1 MKKTVKR
8 MATVLAAAM
17 MAAAMALPAS
27 AAEAPLLETKNG
39 TSVDNTAA
47 KGTSLSEYNAYFTAI
62 GATAEQA
69 KSIYLAGTVNLQVGE
84 SVDLLLAQPA
94 RAADANASLELLVGK
109 QMAVSV
115 NGPADGQT
123 VKNANGEY
131 LPLTFTGKANGTDI
145 YVASIA
151 PYDLRAYQFVV
162 GTGKGV
168 TNTDP
173 NLYVTQ
179 AAVVEKAEAVAEEAK
194 VINYNPA
201 PVGAALNN
209 SGSDLLSQGGV
220 KVAGKQVNGV
230 NIYGHAQ
237 YSPSAKVEAPKQVR
251 VGLLNPEEIILVEN
265 TAKAVA
271 RSEPK
276 ADRIG
281 LLNAEE
287 IITVEN
293 GARTVGTSE
302 PKNVRIGLLN
312 EEQVISI
319 ANGASQVGQTEQK
332 PSRIGMLNEEEII
345 SIANSSAQVGQT
357 QQQAARLG
365 LLNEEE
371 IIKVL

>member
-39 TSVDNTAA
+39 TSVDNAA
-47 KGTSLSEYNAYFTAI
+47 GRGTSLSAYSDYFAAI

-115 NGPADGQT
+115 NGPANGQT

-179 AAVVEKAEAVAEEAK
+179 AAVVEKAVAVAEEAK

-276 ADRIG
+276 
-281 LLNAEE
+281 
-287 IITVEN
+287 
-293 GARTVGTSE
+293 
-302 PKNVRIGLLN
+302 NVRIGLLN

-365 LLNEEE
+365 MLNEEE